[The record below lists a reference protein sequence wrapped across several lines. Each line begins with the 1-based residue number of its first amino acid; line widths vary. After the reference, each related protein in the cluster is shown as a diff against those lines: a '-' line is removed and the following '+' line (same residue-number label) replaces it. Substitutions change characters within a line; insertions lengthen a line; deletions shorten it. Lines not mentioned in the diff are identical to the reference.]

1 MSEAPGLAL
10 TVERS
15 EGVDLFRLSGELDM
29 ANADQLARA
38 LEAASA
44 PRVVLDL
51 EGLAYLD
58 SAGIRAIDR
67 AHRELTEGGRVLAV
81 VASRDSRA
89 GWTFRVAGFGE
100 GLVVESLEAGLGG
113 GPSAGDH

>member
-1 MSEAPGLAL
+1 MSEAPDLAL
-10 TVERS
+10 TVEGS
-15 EGVDLFRLSGELDM
+15 EGADIVRLSGELDM
-29 ANADQLARA
+29 ANADQLAGA

-67 AHRELTEGGRVLAV
+67 AYRELAESGRVLAV

-89 GWTFRVAGFGE
+89 GWTFRVAGFGA
-100 GLVVESLEAGLGG
+100 GLVVESLEAGLGRSS
-113 GPSAGDH
+113 SAGDR

>member
-10 TVERS
+10 TLERS
-15 EGVDLFRLSGELDM
+15 EGVDVLRLSGELDM
-29 ANADQLARA
+29 ANADELARA
-38 LEAASA
+38 IEATSA
-44 PRVVLDL
+44 PHVVLDL

-67 AHRELTEGGRVLAV
+67 AHRQLATGGRTLAV
-81 VASRDSRA
+81 VASPDSRA

-100 GLVVESLEAGLGG
+100 GLVVASLEAGMGG
-113 GPSAGDH
+113 DPSAGER